1 MMKKIKL
8 IVNTILYHP
17 LLFFSLTFEMLFV
30 IIFSLNSINYISK
43 ELEIVNFTAPF
54 SETNFICYMPISDF
68 LYDGGNVSY
77 ESASRENA
85 HEERLKTYSALTG
98 LESYSMSCTFSAE
111 NSDGNFEVRAISGNV
126 FENLNLSLKKGSAL
140 KNQKKS
146 RDYVNCIVSD
156 KRFKIGDIIT
166 VSLISDYTESEN
178 SGSLKL
184 KVVGVMNSPYFDLH
198 PLTAGVKQGF
208 LDIFTFTSREEL
220 SAFDYS
226 IIWVDYNDISDF
238 IDGNGLD
245 KNKNSPIYS
254 QLLFFDGSLT
264 EGQMQQNKEK
274 LEKSGHV
281 FDYETSADFENVK
294 EYTASQL
301 PPLLCLLAA
310 ALVGFAVMIYLNVF
324 LLKPEIVIFRTCGA
338 TEREIY
344 TILNGMFFLAIVLAD
359 AVIALIMPLLIH
371 LGIAEIDVSFVN
383 YNIIFIILLNL
394 IFAVISLSVSAWC
407 QKKQTKIKDE
417 FND

>member
-1 MMKKIKL
+1 MIKRIKL
-8 IVNTILYHP
+8 IINTILYHP
-17 LLFFSLTFEMLFV
+17 LLFFSLIFEMLFV

-43 ELEIVNFTAPF
+43 ELSIVNFTAPF
-54 SETNFICYMPISDF
+54 SETNFVCYMPVSDF
-68 LYDGGNVSY
+68 LYDNGNSSY
-77 ESASRENA
+77 ESALKENL

-98 LESYSMSCTFSAE
+98 FESYSMSCSFSAE

-126 FENLNLSLKKGSAL
+126 FENLNILLKKGSPL
-140 KNQKKS
+140 KNQKKTQN
-146 RDYVNCIVSD
+146 YVNCIVSD
-156 KRFKIGDIIT
+156 KRFKTGDIIT
-166 VSLISDYTESEN
+166 VSLISDYADSKN
-178 SGSLKL
+178 RDGLKL
-184 KVVGVMNSPYFDLH
+184 RVVGVMDSPYFNLN
-198 PLTAGVKQGF
+198 PLTSGVKQGF
-208 LDIFTFTSREEL
+208 LNIFTFTSQEEL

-238 IDGNGLD
+238 INNNDLD

-254 QLLFFDGSLT
+254 QLLFFDGQLT
-264 EGQMQQNKEK
+264 ESQMQQNKEI
-274 LEKSGHV
+274 LEKSGYV

-324 LLKPEIVIFRTCGA
+324 LLKPELIIFRTCGA

-344 TILNGMFFLAIVLAD
+344 AILNGMFFLAIVLAD

-371 LGIAEIDVSFVN
+371 LEIAEIDVSFVN
-383 YNIIFIILLNL
+383 YNVIFIILLNL
-394 IFAVISLSVSAWC
+394 VFAVISLSVSTWC
-407 QKKQTKIKDE
+407 QKRQTKIKDE